1 MSHPVRRIIH
11 LYELI
16 ALQLALPGGCDVIA
30 LLIRDEVTPLATNA
44 FTLSFISSLKI
55 EIAGREAELIG

>member
-16 ALQLALPGGCDVIA
+16 ALQLALPEGCEVIA
-30 LLIRDEVTPLATNA
+30 LLIRDEVTLLDSNGKPKSN
-44 FTLSFISSLKI
+44 
-55 EIAGREAELIG
+55 ENV

>member
-30 LLIRDEVTPLATNA
+30 LLIRDEVTPLDSNTKPKSKENM
-44 FTLSFISSLKI
+44 
-55 EIAGREAELIG
+55 